1 MYHKERWYFVF
12 SKIWYFFYRR
22 KMKDDLFQ
30 KIHGNMTFFVYSEKM
45 VFLFPTN
52 MKLPLLQK
60 SKDDLLPKKTWH
72 FIIFFCTEKDD
83 THPRWDDIVIL
94 DGYSERAKMIPC
106 TFMETLLGVFIYCFP
121 MKKNQKTWYIGL
133 KFDFICKLY
142 SWRYSA
148 MKNLQ
153 YSV

>member
-1 MYHKERWYFVF
+1 MIFFKKYMEIWRFLYIPKRWYFFFLQTWNYPSFKKAKMTF
-12 SKIWYFFYRR
+12 SR
-22 KMKDDLFQ
+22 
-30 KIHGNMTFFVYSEKM
+30 KIHLNMTF
-45 VFLFPTN
+45 
-52 MKLPLLQK
+52 
-60 SKDDLLPKKTWH
+60 H
-72 FIIFFCTEKDD
+72 HFFCTEKDD